1 MGEPCHEP
9 RWAGQSGSALEAKVE
24 RNYEP
29 ERWESFDREIEVSL
43 IRIYSLEWVEEH
55 MWMDG
60 GRLWRLRGK
69 WSREGSVYAK
79 AASGKVEFDILLPA
93 APPRFEKERAKDQ
106 IAARITRW
114 LKSVPKETS
123 LPQKRWLSIRSLS

>member
-1 MGEPCHEP
+1 M
-9 RWAGQSGSALEAKVE
+9 E

-29 ERWESFDREIEVSL
+29 ERWEPFARDIEARL
-43 IRIYSLEWVEEH
+43 IRIYSLEWVEEQ

-79 AASGKVEFDILLPA
+79 AASGRIEFDILLHA

-106 IAARITRW
+106 IAVRITRW

-123 LPQKRWLSIRSLS
+123 LPQKRWLSIRSP